1 MGFPHL
7 HITSPAGLARMVL
20 LTGTTTIGRDDDN
33 DIVLAE
39 ATLSRCHAVL
49 LAVPQGIVLIDLDST
64 NGTFVNDRLIPPDTP
79 VPIADGDR
87 IALGRVLARYSD
99 GLERHL
105 DTYGDSYEPHITSD
119 LRGAD

>member
-1 MGFPHL
+1 
-7 HITSPAGLARMVL
+7 MVL

-49 LAVPQGIVLIDLDST
+49 LAVPQGIVVIDLDST

-87 IALGRVLARYSD
+87 IALGRVLARYND

-105 DTYGDSYEPHITSD
+105 DTYGDSYEPLITSD